1 MCPVLSLEILLQ
13 LMEGLFGCVG
23 VRAVYGQL
31 QRAPYY
37 CALCMMPIRS
47 HHLFSVTPV
56 SDTSLISLPPAA
68 EADLVRRLQARDESA
83 MTMFYDRYSAALYG
97 VIFRIVKAEEEAE
110 DVLQEALVKIWNAFA
125 TYDPSK
131 GRLFTWVLNICRNLS
146 IDRIRSR
153 QHRVGSRTQSLDD
166 SLTAQRQAAPTVFRP
181 EHIGLQEITQ
191 KLIPEQ
197 RRIIDLLY
205 FEGFTQSEVAEEL
218 NIPLGTVKTRAR
230 TAIKVLSK
238 LIR

>member
-1 MCPVLSLEILLQ
+1 MVIFQAKTLYPAI
-13 LMEGLFGCVG
+13 GLCRGQARR
-23 VRAVYGQL
+23 RAYL
-31 QRAPYY
+31 RN
-37 CALCMMPIRS
+37 L
-47 HHLFSVTPV
+47 LFSPPVTERLDFSHQLCLNPLSPV
-56 SDTSLISLPPAA
+56 SDELLISTPTAA
-68 EADLVRRLQARDESA
+68 EAALVGRLRARDETA
-83 MTMFYDRYSAALYG
+83 MTEFYDRYSAALYG
-97 VIFRIVKAEEEAE
+97 VIFRIVKAEDESE
-110 DVLQEALVKIWNAFA
+110 DVLQEALVKIWHAFA
-125 TYDPSK
+125 SYDPSK

-146 IDRIRSR
+146 IDKIRSR
-153 QHRVGSRTQSLDD
+153 QHRVGSRTQGLDD
-166 SLTAQRQAAPTVFRP
+166 SLTAQRQAAPTAFRP

-197 RRIIDLLY
+197 RQIIDLLY